1 MTETT
6 RGARRATRILVT
18 GINYAPENIGTGKY
32 TSEMCEWLA
41 GQGHEVR
48 VVTAPPY
55 YPAWKVWPEAR
66 TRWFRRERLNGV
78 EVIRCPLWVPAKP
91 RGITRM
97 LHLASFA
104 ATSALAM
111 LASMAWRP
119 EIVINVAPT
128 LAGAPMAWITARVT
142 GAKCWLHVQDFEV
155 DAALDMGIVD
165 AGAAR
170 RIALALEAWLLRRF
184 DTVSTISTRMVDRL
198 AAKGVPFGRRVLF
211 PNWADIDAVR
221 PLDGVSPYRRELGI
235 PDDAVVALYSGNM
248 GLKQGLELLGHAAHR
263 LANEQSLHFVFG
275 GEGPGRDQLQ
285 QDCAGLPNVHFLGL
299 QPTKRLRDWL
309 GLADIHLL
317 PQRADVADLVM
328 PSKLTGMLASGRC
341 VLATAVPGTGVA
353 NAIEG
358 CGVATQPDDADA
370 LTEAL
375 RQLALDSALRERL
388 GRAARAQAEATLGRD
403 QTLARFNQ
411 QLARRLGGAS
421 TLALPLAA
429 PSIDSQESA

>member
-1 MTETT
+1 MS
-6 RGARRATRILVT
+6 RILVT

-41 GQGHEVR
+41 GQGHDVR

-91 RGITRM
+91 RGVTRV

-111 LASMAWRP
+111 LASTAWRP
-119 EIVINVAPT
+119 DVVINIAPT
-128 LAGAPMAWITARVT
+128 LAGAPVAWATARLC

-165 AGAAR
+165 AGPMR
-170 RIALALEAWLLRRF
+170 RIALALEAWMLRRF
-184 DTVSTISTRMVDRL
+184 DAVSTISVRMLDRL
-198 AAKGVPFGRRVLF
+198 AAKGVSAGRRVLF

-235 PDDAVVALYSGNM
+235 PNNAVVALYSGNM
-248 GLKQGLELLGHAAHR
+248 GLKQGLELLGHAAQR
-263 LANEQSLHFVFG
+263 LANEPALHFVFG

-299 QPTKRLRDWL
+299 QPTERLRDWL

-341 VLATAVPGTGVA
+341 VLATAAPGTGVA
-353 NAIEG
+353 NAIDG
-358 CGVATQPDDADA
+358 CGIATSPGDADA

-375 RQLALDSALRERL
+375 RQLALDGALRERL
-388 GRAARAQAEATLGRD
+388 GRAARAQAEASLGRHQTLG
-403 QTLARFNQ
+403 RFNQ
-411 QLARRLGGAS
+411 QLARRIGTTS
-421 TLALPLAA
+421 TQAPATAA
-429 PSIDSQESA
+429 PTTDSQESA